1 MAMLEGLGVDVLG
14 MNCGLGPVQMKEIL
28 KDILEV
34 SSIPVMINPNAG
46 LPRSENGKTVYDI
59 DAAHFAKTEEEI
71 VDMGARIVGGCCGT
85 TPEHIRMVAERCR
98 NKKPVPVTKRTARWC
113 PLSARLWRLEMNPVI
128 IGDAVST
135 RPVSPNSSRLCGIT
149 ICSIFYRKA

>member
-1 MAMLEGLGVDVLG
+1 
-14 MNCGLGPVQMKEIL
+14 MKEIL

-71 VDMGARIVGGCCGT
+71 VDMGARIVAAAAAA
-85 TPEHIRMVAERCR
+85 TPEHIRMVAS
-98 NKKPVPVTKRTARWC
+98 
-113 PLSARLWRLEMNPVI
+113 SA
-128 IGDAVST
+128 G
-135 RPVSPNSSRLCGIT
+135 
-149 ICSIFYRKA
+149 